1 MASSNEVEVATF
13 HSPPDEVREEA
24 RTSSEG
30 PDRLYST
37 GEKEVTEQVA
47 SSAGDARVASRGVT
61 FSSPESNAATPS
73 RWNSNKMQQKQKRS
87 SKSSVASSTRM
98 AAPPRHGEESSLT
111 AGMSVSGKGE
121 RQTTESGQ
129 SERAN
134 SKQLEMAWRRETYR

>member
-13 HSPPDEVREEA
+13 YSPPDEVREEA

-37 GEKEVTEQVA
+37 GDKEVTEQVA

-73 RWNSNKMQQKQKRS
+73 RWNSNKMQPKQKRG

-98 AAPPRHGEESSLT
+98 AAPRHGEESSLT

-134 SKQLEMAWRRETYR
+134 SKRLEMAWRRETYR